1 MRRMKVQLLAFATAR
16 EALGQP
22 SLEIEIPEGST
33 LADLAGQLLT
43 EHPDLE
49 ALWPRLA
56 VAVNGELVD
65 AQTVLSEGCEVALL
79 PPVSGGAPDRRA
91 GLVDEAIDL
100 AALTAEIADAACGAV
115 LLFLGTVRDH
125 HQGRSVDRIRYDAY
139 RPMALQAL
147 ETIVT
152 DLESRSTGLRIGI
165 VHRIGVVPAGEI
177 SVAIAV
183 ASPHRELAYTASRE
197 ALERLKREAPIWKQ
211 EHYEDGEVK
220 WREEEPLTLQEF

>member
-1 MRRMKVQLLAFATAR
+1 MKVRLLPFATVR

-22 SLEIEIPEGST
+22 SLEIEVPEGST
-33 LADLAGQLLT
+33 LADLAGQLMT
-43 EHPDLE
+43 EHPGLQ

-65 AQTVLSEGCEVALL
+65 SQTVLEEGCEVALL
-79 PPVSGGAPDRRA
+79 PPVSGGAPGRRTD
-91 GLVDEAIDL
+91 LVDEAIDL
-100 AALTAEIADAACGAV
+100 DALTAEITDTACGAV

-125 HQGRSVDRIRYDAY
+125 HHGRGVDRIRYDAY
-139 RPMALQAL
+139 RPMALKAL

-152 DLESRSTGLRIGI
+152 DLESRSPGLRVGI
-165 VHRIGVVPAGEI
+165 VHRIGVVPVGEV

-183 ASPHRELAYTASRE
+183 ASPHRELAYAASRE

-211 EHYEDGEVK
+211 ERYEDGEVM
-220 WREEEPLTLQEF
+220 WREEEPLALHEP